1 MAKQSANQFDIV
13 IAGGGMAGSTLAW
26 ALLQARP
33 ELQIAIIEQQK
44 ETISPVSFDSRSIA
58 LARASAQL
66 LEQWGLWPELKKHAC
81 AIETIH
87 VSDRGHFGKTRLTAE
102 EYLQDAL
109 GYVIEVEHIGAL
121 LTQKFKQE
129 NNVTWFSP
137 NTITQLNPSETAQ
150 HAVLNDGCELSCSLL
165 LIAEGGMSPTRSL
178 AGFNLIEQPYQQS
191 AVIAN
196 LALAQQHQHIAYER
210 FTEHGPIAL
219 LPLSQN
225 RYSLVFTTT
234 AEHAAVLMQQTD
246 SEFLASVQQAFG
258 YRAGIFTAS
267 GSRGSYPLTLRR
279 ADSGVRHRTALLGNS
294 LHNLHPIAGQGFNLA
309 LRDIAALVK
318 QITNNSQTDIGSYAM
333 LRAYQQAR
341 QQDIALVSTA
351 TDALV
356 RLFSNRS
363 RTIALARNTGLLA
376 MSLCDALKRPLAEQA
391 MGLRS

>member
-66 LEQWGLWPELKKHAC
+66 LEQWGLWAELKHHAC

-109 GYVIEVEHIGAL
+109 GYVIEVEHIGVL
-121 LTQKFKQE
+121 LAQKLQQK

-150 HAVLNDGCELSCSLL
+150 NLLLHDGTELSCRLL
-165 LIAEGGMSPTRSL
+165 LIAEGGMSPTRNL

-196 LALAQQHQHIAYER
+196 LALAQHHQHIAYER

-219 LPLSQN
+219 LPLSQD

-234 AEHAAVLMQQTD
+234 AEHAAELMQQTD

-258 YRAGIFTAS
+258 YRAGIFATS
-267 GSRGSYPLTLRR
+267 GSRASYPLVLRR
-279 ADSGVRHRTALLGNS
+279 CDSSVRHRTALLGNS

-309 LRDIAALVK
+309 LRDIAELVK
-318 QITNNSQTDIGSYAM
+318 QINNSQTDIGGYAM
-333 LRAYQQAR
+333 LRGYQQAR

>member
-66 LEQWGLWPELKKHAC
+66 LELWGLWPELKKHAC
-81 AIETIH
+81 AINTIH

-109 GYVIEVEHIGAL
+109 GYVIEVEHIGVL
-121 LTQKFKQE
+121 LAQKLQQK

-137 NTITQLNPSETAQ
+137 NTITQLNPNETAQ
-150 HAVLNDGCELSCSLL
+150 HVLLNDGTELSCSLL
-165 LIAEGGMSPTRSL
+165 LIAEGGMSPTRNL

-196 LALAQQHQHIAYER
+196 LALAQHHQHIAYER

-219 LPLSQN
+219 LPLSQD

-234 AEHAAVLMQQTD
+234 AEHAAELMQQTD

-258 YRAGIFTAS
+258 YRAGIFATS
-267 GSRGSYPLTLRR
+267 GSRASYPLVLRR
-279 ADSGVRHRTALLGNS
+279 CDSSVRHRTALLGNS

-309 LRDIAALVK
+309 LRDIAELVK
-318 QITNNSQTDIGSYAM
+318 QINNSQTDIGGYAM
-333 LRAYQQAR
+333 LRGYQQAR

>member
-1 MAKQSANQFDIV
+1 MAKQSDNQFDIV

-26 ALLQARP
+26 ALLKARP

-66 LEQWGLWPELKKHAC
+66 LEQWGLWSELKKHAC

-109 GYVIEVEHIGAL
+109 GYVIEVEHIGTL
-121 LTQKFKQE
+121 LTQKLKQE
-129 NNVTWFSP
+129 NNVRWFSP

-150 HAVLNDGCELSCSLL
+150 HVVLSDGSELSCSLL
-165 LIAEGGMSPTRSL
+165 LIAEGGMSPTRNL

-267 GSRGSYPLTLRR
+267 GSRASYPLALRR
-279 ADSGVRHRTALLGNS
+279 ADSCVRHRTALLGNS

-318 QITNNSQTDIGSYAM
+318 QINNSQTDIGGYAM
-333 LRAYQQAR
+333 LRAYQHAR
-341 QQDIALVSTA
+341 QQDISLVSTA

-363 RTIALARNTGLLA
+363 RTIALARNSGLLA

>member
-1 MAKQSANQFDIV
+1 MAISKKTQFDIV

-66 LEQWGLWPELKKHAC
+66 LEQWGLWAELKHHAC

-109 GYVIEVEHIGAL
+109 GYVIEVEHIGVL
-121 LTQKFKQE
+121 LAQKLQQK

-150 HAVLNDGCELSCSLL
+150 NLLLHDGTELSCRLL
-165 LIAEGGMSPTRSL
+165 LIAEGGMSPTRNL
-178 AGFNLIEQPYQQS
+178 AGFNVTEQPYQQS

-219 LPLSQN
+219 LPLSQD

-234 AEHAAVLMQQTD
+234 AEHAAELMQQTD
-246 SEFLASVQQAFG
+246 SEF
-258 YRAGIFTAS
+258 
-267 GSRGSYPLTLRR
+267 
-279 ADSGVRHRTALLGNS
+279 
-294 LHNLHPIAGQGFNLA
+294 
-309 LRDIAALVK
+309 
-318 QITNNSQTDIGSYAM
+318 
-333 LRAYQQAR
+333 
-341 QQDIALVSTA
+341 
-351 TDALV
+351 
-356 RLFSNRS
+356 
-363 RTIALARNTGLLA
+363 
-376 MSLCDALKRPLAEQA
+376 
-391 MGLRS
+391 

>member
-1 MAKQSANQFDIV
+1 MAKQSDNQFDIV

-26 ALLQARP
+26 ALLKARP

-81 AIETIH
+81 AINTIH

-109 GYVIEVEHIGAL
+109 GYVIEVEHIGVL
-121 LTQKFKQE
+121 LAQKLQQK

-150 HAVLNDGCELSCSLL
+150 NLLLHDGTELSCRLL
-165 LIAEGGMSPTRSL
+165 LIAEGGMSPTRNL

-219 LPLSQN
+219 LPLSQD

-234 AEHAAVLMQQTD
+234 AEHAAELMQQTD

-258 YRAGIFTAS
+258 YRAGIFATS
-267 GSRGSYPLTLRR
+267 GSRASYPLVLRR
-279 ADSGVRHRTALLGNS
+279 CDSSVRHRTALLGNS

-309 LRDIAALVK
+309 LRDIAELVK
-318 QITNNSQTDIGSYAM
+318 QINNSQTDIGGYAM

>member
-66 LEQWGLWPELKKHAC
+66 LEQWGLWAELKHHAC

-109 GYVIEVEHIGAL
+109 GYVIEVEHIGVL
-121 LTQKFKQE
+121 LAQKLQQK

-150 HAVLNDGCELSCSLL
+150 NLLLHDGTELSCRLL
-165 LIAEGGMSPTRSL
+165 LIAEGGMSPTRNL

-196 LALAQQHQHIAYER
+196 LALAQHHQHIAYER

-219 LPLSQN
+219 LPLSQD

-234 AEHAAVLMQQTD
+234 AEHAAELMQQTD

-258 YRAGIFTAS
+258 YRAGIFATS
-267 GSRGSYPLTLRR
+267 GSRASYPLVLRR
-279 ADSGVRHRTALLGNS
+279 CDSSVRHRTALLGNS

-309 LRDIAALVK
+309 LRDIAELVK
-318 QITNNSQTDIGSYAM
+318 QINNSQTDIGGYAM
-333 LRAYQQAR
+333 LRGYQQTR

>member
-66 LEQWGLWPELKKHAC
+66 LEQWGLWAELKHHAC

-109 GYVIEVEHIGAL
+109 GYVIEVEHIGVL
-121 LTQKFKQE
+121 LAQKLQQK

-150 HAVLNDGCELSCSLL
+150 NLLLHDGTELSCRLL
-165 LIAEGGMSPTRSL
+165 LIAEGGMSPTRNL

-196 LALAQQHQHIAYER
+196 LALAQHHQHIAYER

-219 LPLSQN
+219 LPLSQD

-234 AEHAAVLMQQTD
+234 AEHAAELMQQTD

-267 GSRGSYPLTLRR
+267 GSRASYPLALRS
-279 ADSGVRHRTALLGNS
+279 ADSCVRHRTALLGNS

-309 LRDIAALVK
+309 LRDIAELVK
-318 QITNNSQTDIGSYAM
+318 QINNSQTDIGGYAM
-333 LRAYQQAR
+333 LRGYQQAR

>member
-1 MAKQSANQFDIV
+1 MAISKKTQFDIV

-26 ALLQARP
+26 ALLQTRP

-66 LEQWGLWPELKKHAC
+66 LEQWGLWAELKHHAC

-109 GYVIEVEHIGAL
+109 GYVIEVEHIGVL
-121 LTQKFKQE
+121 LAQKLQQK

-150 HAVLNDGCELSCSLL
+150 NLLLHDGTELSCSLL
-165 LIAEGGMSPTRSL
+165 LIAEGGMSPTRNL
-178 AGFNLIEQPYQQS
+178 AGFNVTEQPYQQS

-219 LPLSQN
+219 LPLSQD

-267 GSRGSYPLTLRR
+267 GSRASYPLVLRR
-279 ADSGVRHRTALLGNS
+279 CDSSVRHRTALLGNS

-309 LRDIAALVK
+309 LRDIAELVK
-318 QITNNSQTDIGSYAM
+318 QINNSQTDIGGYAM
-333 LRAYQQAR
+333 LRGYQQAR

>member
-1 MAKQSANQFDIV
+1 MAKQSDNQFDIV

-26 ALLQARP
+26 ALLKARP

-66 LEQWGLWPELKKHAC
+66 LELWGLWPELKKHAC

-121 LTQKFKQE
+121 LTQKLKQE

-150 HAVLNDGCELSCSLL
+150 NLLLHDGGELSCSLL
-165 LIAEGGMSPTRSL
+165 LIAEGGMSPTRNL
-178 AGFNLIEQPYQQS
+178 AGFAVSEQPYQQT

-196 LALAQQHQHIAYER
+196 LALAQPHQHVAYER

-267 GSRGSYPLTLRR
+267 GSRASYPLALRN
-279 ADSGVRHRTALLGNS
+279 ADSCVRHRTALLGNS

-309 LRDIAALVK
+309 LRDIAGLVK
-318 QITNNSQTDIGSYAM
+318 QINNSQTDIGGYAM